1 MKKLQKMVC
10 LLMVVMIF
18 ASVVSVEA
26 WADNNVWQMMEN
38 GETWVDENGHTWMPA
53 PEPDGETINATG
65 TVTYDWT
72 VPANTAYYSAY
83 KWHMQSKQKIK
94 IAVYNFNGTNLATGI
109 QGYSSYKYRMV
120 FRYNDSYEF
129 PVHVTDDYRVYI
141 DNFQTSA
148 IEVSMDVTPIYEV
161 QE

>member
-65 TVTYDWT
+65 TKQYSWT
-72 VPANTAYYSAY
+72 IPADTAYYTQYQWRMQYKEKIRVFAY
-83 KWHMQSKQKIK
+83 CGSGLTF
-94 IAVYNFNGTNLATGI
+94 AAGI
-109 QGYSSYKYRMV
+109 QGCNSYKYRMV
-120 FRYNDSYEF
+120 FGTNNTFDF
-129 PVHVTDDYRVYI
+129 PIDVTDDYRYYV
-141 DNFQTSA
+141 DNFQSQSITV
-148 IEVSMDVTPIYEV
+148 VSRITPLYDAEN
-161 QE
+161 

>member
-65 TVTYDWT
+65 AKQYSWVI
-72 VPANTAYYSAY
+72 PANTTYYTQY
-83 KWHMQSKQKIK
+83 QWRMQYKQKIRVRATCIDEK
-94 IAVYNFNGTNLATGI
+94 IYATGI
-109 QGYSSYKYRMV
+109 QGCDSYKYRTV
-120 FRYNDSYEF
+120 FGANDSYDF
-129 PVHVTDDYRVYI
+129 PIDATDDYRYYVE
-141 DNFQTSA
+141 NFQT
-148 IEVSMDVTPIYEV
+148 VSITVESTVIPLYTTEA
-161 QE
+161 

>member
-65 TVTYDWT
+65 AKTYSWT
-72 VPANTAYYSAY
+72 IPTDTTYYTQY
-83 KWHMQSKQKIK
+83 IWHMQYKQKIK
-94 IAVYNFNGTNLATGI
+94 VEAYCYESKTYAVGI
-109 QGYSSYKYRMV
+109 QGYGSYKYRMV
-120 FRYNDSYEF
+120 FGYSDGYAFS
-129 PVHVTDDYRVYI
+129 VHATTDYRYFVE
-141 DNFQTSA
+141 NFQTSS
-148 IEVSMDVTPIYEV
+148 ITVSSTVTPIYEV
-161 QE
+161 EE

>member
-65 TVTYDWT
+65 AKTYSWT
-72 VPANTAYYSAY
+72 IPTDTTYYTQFI
-83 KWHMQSKQKIK
+83 WHMQAKQKINIEALCYDNK
-94 IAVYNFNGTNLATGI
+94 TFATGI
-109 QGYSSYKYRMV
+109 HGCDTYKYRMV
-120 FRYNDSYEF
+120 FGADDSYAF
-129 PVHVTDDYRVYI
+129 PIFNTDDYRFFVE
-141 DNFQTSA
+141 NFQSTA
-148 IEVSMDVTPIYEV
+148 ITVYSSVTPIYTIE
-161 QE
+161 Q